1 MPSKS
6 KLTLSVDTET
16 VDKAKKLGINIS
28 EITETVLK
36 TFTLS
41 KDESRYDIQAGYEA
55 LFDAM
60 MPLLK
65 EYKTAMIVGAS
76 REFFDDAAEELS
88 LGGYGFFFEG
98 DEALWSDEE
107 MEARRPLTEF
117 LPPETLLKNLIDALS
132 SAKQMRQGRIRSLE
146 LARGIVEAITK
157 DMGKKSKMPVPRLAK
172 KTRGGRIR

>member
-36 TFTLS
+36 TFTQS
-41 KDESRYDIQAGYEA
+41 KDESRYDIQSGYER
-55 LFDAM
+55 LFAAM

-76 REFFDDAAEELS
+76 REFPDDDPEQLS

-107 MEARRPLTEF
+107 MEARRPLRE
-117 LPPETLLKNLIDALS
+117 
-132 SAKQMRQGRIRSLE
+132 
-146 LARGIVEAITK
+146 
-157 DMGKKSKMPVPRLAK
+157 
-172 KTRGGRIR
+172 

>member
-36 TFTLS
+36 TFTVP
-41 KDESRYDIQAGYEA
+41 KDESTYEIQAGYGA
-55 LFDAM
+55 LFGAM
-60 MPLLK
+60 KPLLK
-65 EYKTAMIVGAS
+65 EYKTSMIVGAS
-76 REFFDDAAEELS
+76 REFTDDIGEELS

-98 DEALWSDEE
+98 DETVWSDEE
-107 MEARRPLTEF
+107 MEARWPLTEF
-117 LPPETLLKNLIDALS
+117 LPPEVLLKNLIDALS
-132 SAKQMRQGRIRSLE
+132 SAKEMRQGRIRSLE

-157 DMGKKSKMPVPRLAK
+157 DMGKKSKAPVPRTTK
-172 KTRGGRIR
+172 KTSGGRIR